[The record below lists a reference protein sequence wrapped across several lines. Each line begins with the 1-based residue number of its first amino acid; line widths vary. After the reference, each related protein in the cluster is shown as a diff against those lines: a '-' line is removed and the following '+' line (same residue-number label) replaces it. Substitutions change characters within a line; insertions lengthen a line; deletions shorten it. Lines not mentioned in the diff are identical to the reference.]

1 LLFHALGEY
10 EQAEVFFRAALARY
24 RVLGNPRSLVFC
36 LTFCSPTLV
45 ARGNAHEAQVLLR
58 ESFMLASA
66 AADRFGMAIALQ
78 HLGVVALEQQQPDEA
93 VYLFHE
99 AVGLMRTIGSRW
111 DLARALNQFGAA
123 QWAAGKL
130 TDAGATYR
138 EALATALEAQAIP
151 DALQALAGMAAYAAQ
166 SGRYADALALATR
179 ILRDR
184 SARTETQAQ
193 AEQVRRQTYARL
205 AAEDARAIE
214 HATAT
219 MPLAELARSAA

>member
-1 LLFHALGEY
+1 
-10 EQAEVFFRAALARY
+10 
-24 RVLGNPRSLVFC
+24 
-36 LTFCSPTLV
+36 
-45 ARGNAHEAQVLLR
+45 
-58 ESFMLASA
+58 
-66 AADRFGMAIALQ
+66 
-78 HLGVVALEQQQPDEA
+78 
-93 VYLFHE
+93 
-99 AVGLMRTIGSRW
+99 
-111 DLARALNQFGAA
+111 
-123 QWAAGKL
+123 
-130 TDAGATYR
+130 
-138 EALATALEAQAIP
+138 AQAIP

-219 MPLAELARSAA
+219 MPLAELAQAAA